1 MTIFKNINN
10 QQVWN
15 SFAKYR
21 KTSGYT
27 QEKIANETGF
37 TQSWI
42 SQYESGNGG
51 ENKPPVERKIE
62 QTLLMCQSIGFPF
75 DQFIPSIPTK
85 VSRVAECKV
94 LYLATASDGLQNV
107 TCYGITKKDADER
120 LKELDKTK
128 LWQHEFVAEYKFTN
142 VCLAATLE
150 RSIKQKFGYNPRVG
164 EYLSVDVDE
173 IRNHVHGVV
182 ELGGWDYT
190 LILALS

>member
-1 MTIFKNINN
+1 MLREKLNS
-10 QQVWN
+10 QKVWD
-15 SFAKYR
+15 SFAEHR
-21 KTSGYT
+21 K
-27 QEKIANETGF
+27 ACGF
-37 TQSWI
+37 TQAEI
-42 SQYESGNGG
+42 ARQTDVTQGLVSQYESGNAGK
-51 ENKPPVERKIE
+51 NKPPVERKLE
-62 QTLLMCQSIGFPF
+62 QTLKMCHLVGFPF
-75 DQFIPSIPTK
+75 DHFELSIPTK
-85 VSRVAECKV
+85 ASRLAECKV
-94 LYLATASDGLQNV
+94 LYLATASDGMQ
-107 TCYGITKKDADER
+107 TASCYGITKKDADER